1 MLIVKNWP
9 VISSNP
15 EVQSR
20 YEDMRR
26 KGESHNFAEMAATRT
41 APGLNGTETA
51 FFRGKHQNQGLEDN
65 FMGERMRKLAR
76 KAGISIEGKVFIG
89 QMADKRGAEDP
100 RAWVSSPSE
109 IKRWCEETGAGCDGL
124 VKVKASPP
132 PPPVQCRL
140 GEDIVQEKMQEYLKK
155 DPSRAANLPE
165 LREEIIERHGAK
177 KDDVNFA
184 PVSETKPKGKII
196 KAV

>member
-1 MLIVKNWP
+1 MNWP

-15 EVQSR
+15 DVQSR
-20 YEDMRR
+20 YVSMRER
-26 KGESHNFAEMAATRT
+26 GESHNFAEMAATRSS
-41 APGLNGTETA
+41 PGLNGTETA
-51 FFRGKHQNQGLEDN
+51 FFRGKHLNQGLEDN

-76 KAGISIEGKVFIG
+76 RAGISIEGKVFIG

-109 IKRWCEETGAGCDGL
+109 IKAWCEKTGAACDGL
-124 VKVKASPP
+124 VKVKGSPP
-132 PPPVQCRL
+132 PPPVQVRL
-140 GEDIVQEKMQEYLKK
+140 AEDIVQEKMQEYLVK
-155 DPSRAANLPE
+155 DPSRAADIRS
-165 LREEIIERHGAK
+165 LREEIIEKHGAK

-184 PVSETKPKGKII
+184 PESETKPKGKII

>member
-1 MLIVKNWP
+1 MNWP

-15 EVQSR
+15 DVQSR
-20 YEDMRR
+20 YESMRER
-26 KGESHNFAEMAATRT
+26 GESHNFAEMAATRS

-51 FFRGKHQNQGLEDN
+51 FFRGKHLNQGLEDN

-76 KAGISIEGKVFIG
+76 RAGISIEGKVFIG

-100 RAWVSSPSE
+100 KAWVSSPSE
-109 IKRWCEETGAGCDGL
+109 IKVWCEKTGAACDGL
-124 VKVKASPP
+124 VKVKGAPP

-140 GEDIVQEKMQEYLKK
+140 GEDIVQEKMQQYLQK
-155 DPSRAANLPE
+155 DPSRASDLRA
-165 LREEIIERHGAK
+165 LREEVIERHGAK

-184 PVSETKPKGKII
+184 PASEVVPKKKIR
-196 KAV
+196 KVV